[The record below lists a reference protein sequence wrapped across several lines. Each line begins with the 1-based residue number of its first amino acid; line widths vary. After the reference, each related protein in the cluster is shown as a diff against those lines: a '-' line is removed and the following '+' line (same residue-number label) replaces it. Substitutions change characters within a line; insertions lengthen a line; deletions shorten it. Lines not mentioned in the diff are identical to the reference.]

1 MINILRKHNTNI
13 EYLSLRKK
21 IATKIESDIKQQLS
35 ALKQTVRIN
44 YFRIFKELIADNV
57 DDLNKFFIWKESEN
71 RKKITYYQ
79 YLIYKITGL
88 IILSIFPD
96 SNEFNRDTMYNTF
109 FWDPDNEREKKQK
122 YDLDIMKARI

>member
-1 MINILRKHNTNI
+1 M
-13 EYLSLRKK
+13 
-21 IATKIESDIKQQLS
+21 
-35 ALKQTVRIN
+35 RIN

-109 FWDPDNEREKKQK
+109 FWDPDNEREKK
-122 YDLDIMKARI
+122 

>member
-13 EYLSLRKK
+13 DYLSLRKK

-44 YFRIFKELIADNV
+44 YFKIFKELIADNV

-79 YLIYKITGL
+79 YLIYKVTGL